1 MRLPETDDNPS
12 QNYQLISNLVD
23 DFTVDAKDILR
34 AVSMS
39 AFGAFATGPG
49 MAEIYLIPGKNS
61 TSLMENA

>member
-1 MRLPETDDNPS
+1 
-12 QNYQLISNLVD
+12 NYQLISNLVD

-39 AFGAFATGPG
+39 ASGAFATGPG